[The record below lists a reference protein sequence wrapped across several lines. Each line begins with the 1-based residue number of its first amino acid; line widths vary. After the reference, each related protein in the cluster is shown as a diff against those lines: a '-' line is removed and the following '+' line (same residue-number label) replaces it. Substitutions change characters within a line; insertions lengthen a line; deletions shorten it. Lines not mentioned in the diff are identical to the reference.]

1 MAKNFGKYS
10 PEFKI
15 KVVQLKI
22 FEKMETDE
30 ICKKYNIDRET
41 LNNWVEEFIEGAE
54 SKMRGKEEDSISIA
68 EMNKRVKELEM
79 ENEIL
84 RKFNAHFS
92 KINRN
97 KF

>member
-1 MAKNFGKYS
+1 MAKNFEKYS

-92 KINRN
+92 KN
-97 KF
+97 KKK

>member
-1 MAKNFGKYS
+1 MTNNFEKYS

-22 FEKMETDE
+22 FGKMEADE
-30 ICKKYNIDRET
+30 ICKKYSIDSET
-41 LNNWVEEFIEGAE
+41 LNKWVEEFIEGAE
-54 SKMRGKEEDSISIA
+54 RKMRGKKESSKSVT
-68 EMNKRVKELEM
+68 EMKKRIKELEM

-92 KINRN
+92 KDKKN
-97 KF
+97 

>member
-1 MAKNFGKYS
+1 MPNNFEKFS

-22 FEKMETDE
+22 FGKMETDE
-30 ICKKYNIDRET
+30 ICKKYNIDSET
-41 LNNWVEEFIEGAE
+41 LNKRVEEFIEGAE
-54 SKMRGKEEDSISIA
+54 SKMRGKKETSKSVT
-68 EMNKRVKELEM
+68 EMKKRIKELEM

-92 KINRN
+92 KD
-97 KF
+97 KKK

>member
-1 MAKNFGKYS
+1 MAKNFKKYS

-15 KVVQLKI
+15 KMVQLKI
-22 FEKMETDE
+22 LDKMETDE

-92 KINRN
+92 KN
-97 KF
+97 KKK